1 LIERSRM
8 KEIFEILEK
17 DARTTPEQISS
28 MTGIPLAEVEK
39 AIKKAEG
46 ERTIVKY
53 KAMINWQRLGEE
65 QVWALIEVRVQPQR
79 EVGFDAIAER
89 IYRFPQV
96 RTAYL
101 FSGTYD
107 LAVFVAGKTMQEV
120 AAFVAQKLAPLEGV
134 QGTVTHFLLKRYKE
148 DGEILEGKEEVG
160 RLPLTL

>member
-1 LIERSRM
+1 M

-17 DARTTPEQISS
+17 DARTTPEQIST
-28 MTGIPLAEVEK
+28 MTGIPLAEIKK
-39 AIKKAEG
+39 AIKKAER
-46 ERTIVKY
+46 EKIIVKY

-65 QVWALIEVRVQPQR
+65 QVQALIEVRVQPQR
-79 EVGFDAIAER
+79 EVGFDALAER

-96 RTAYL
+96 RSAYL
-101 FSGTYD
+101 VSGTYD
-107 LAVFVAGKTMQEV
+107 LAVLVVGKTMQEV